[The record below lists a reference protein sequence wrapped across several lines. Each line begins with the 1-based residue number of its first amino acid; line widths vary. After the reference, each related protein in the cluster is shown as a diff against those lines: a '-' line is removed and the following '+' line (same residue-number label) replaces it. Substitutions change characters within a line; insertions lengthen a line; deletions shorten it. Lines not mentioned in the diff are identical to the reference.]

1 MFNTEIKKTS
11 ADWQEIIPE
20 PLVLDPDGW
29 DRQNFQH
36 SWYEEQ
42 ITRKE
47 YFNRLSSST
56 VTHSKRWIEAHQQ
69 ALAKYNKK

>member
-1 MFNTEIKKTS
+1 MTVKRTS
-11 ADWQEIIPE
+11 KDWQEIIPE

-29 DRQNFQH
+29 DRQNFQY